1 MTPIRPDGMV
11 ERLDRAGQPRRALA
25 GYAGYGRSQP
35 GAATA
40 ASLQLAAEQ
49 DRRRRRRDRPDPL
62 RGRLVDLT
70 T

>member
-1 MTPIRPDGMV
+1 MDPIRPDGMV
-11 ERLDRAGQPRRALA
+11 ERLARPGRLALA
-25 GYAGYGRSQP
+25 FAGYGRAQP
-35 GAATA
+35 GGATA
-40 ASLQLAAEQ
+40 ANLQLAAEQ